1 MIKIQLYEQ
10 ALLAL
15 NSNPIRIMFSTH
27 TDFQAM
33 CPKSS
38 SAVQDLSMFL
48 SRLDD
53 FRIVQSLPLIE
64 YDSIFFFFNLS
75 SVSLVEDL
83 NWNSQFFC
91 SIGLLTHTSEMFTVS
106 EKTASYLCFFSF
118 NAAWV
123 LRHKMRYFPRAR
135 TNGHLPEGR
144 WVAGW
149 LNSVEVMKST
159 CISSTEQCVKLLNR
173 YILSPKLLRH
183 CINYTWI
190 RKNFLILHL

>member
-1 MIKIQLYEQ
+1 MQLQSPQSIHENIRNIPLALQALEIPSVLDFLCFLSFLHHPDKIMIKIQLYEQ

-64 YDSIFFFFNLS
+64 YDLIFFLNLS
-75 SVSLVEDL
+75 SVSL
-83 NWNSQFFC
+83 
-91 SIGLLTHTSEMFTVS
+91 
-106 EKTASYLCFFSF
+106 
-118 NAAWV
+118 
-123 LRHKMRYFPRAR
+123 LR
-135 TNGHLPEGR
+135 T
-144 WVAGW
+144 
-149 LNSVEVMKST
+149 
-159 CISSTEQCVKLLNR
+159 
-173 YILSPKLLRH
+173 
-183 CINYTWI
+183 
-190 RKNFLILHL
+190 